1 MRRLCLTLFALGC
14 NSGDAN
20 PEDFA
25 RCAGDHAGT
34 YDGDDAGAA
43 LATLG
48 EDGALV
54 VTFGTGFGDVDAA
67 ATVADDGAVEGCE
80 GDVCIEGTYDFEA
93 CAASGTWTNA
103 PLSLAGDWAL
113 EKL

>member
-25 RCAGDHAGT
+25 RCAGDHAGP

-67 ATVADDGAVEGCE
+67 ATVADDGAVEG
-80 GDVCIEGTYDFEA
+80 TYDFEA